1 MRNSRG
7 GGGGGGG
14 GGTNEL
20 CQSVSTLEGLNILS
34 FSENIVIVVFINI
47 LISGMNSFL
56 YLGMLLQPVAAPMG
70 KPEKLSPKQGV
81 GRHQESEAFSENF
94 KFHIQSI
101 IVSHEK

>member
-1 MRNSRG
+1 MRNSR
-7 GGGGGGG
+7 GGG

-56 YLGMLLQPVAAPMG
+56 YLRMLLQPVAAPMG
-70 KPEKLSPKQGV
+70 KPGKLSPKQGWAGIKSPRLLV
-81 GRHQESEAFSENF
+81 KLISMF